1 MAINSS
7 PPQSSTSLYS
17 STQIIQIPYNYL
29 PRDYQVPFWVA
40 MTQERKKR
48 AVMIWHR
55 RSGKD
60 KTALNFAVSQMFP
73 ENGGRIGTY
82 YHLFPT
88 YAQGKKV
95 MWDGDDK
102 TGYKSM
108 NHFPGFSAHKH
119 PAGIVARKNETELR
133 VELTNGSAYQ
143 IIGTDN
149 IDSIRG
155 TNPAGVIYSEYAWQ
169 NPQAELILS
178 PILAENGG
186 WAIFNSTPLGHNHC
200 EGLYRMARGNPDWYC
215 SLLTV
220 DNTRDHAGNL
230 VYPPEK
236 IESERQRLIAQGKS
250 ESDAETFIQQE
261 YYCSF
266 EGYLEGSYYSEQL
279 RAARAQGRISR
290 VPWRTNEPVY
300 TFWDIGVGDSTAIW
314 FGQRYKHLMLFVDYY
329 EDHGKQLGHYA
340 KILHEKP
347 YTYGGHYWPHDGK
360 NRDFSG
366 REGEDR
372 RDTGQRLGV
381 RPIYIVPRGDI
392 DDGIDSARR
401 LFSQCWFDAKNCA
414 KGLDALASYHKE
426 WDEDR
431 KEFRQRPFHDWASH
445 GADAFR
451 TMAKCRWDLPV
462 QDDTQHRLPPSAMS
476 A

>member
-1 MAINSS
+1 MAQS
-7 PPQSSTSLYS
+7 PLQSSTSS
-17 STQIIQIPYNYL
+17 SNSQVIRIPYNYL
-29 PRDYQVPFWVA
+29 PRPYQLPFWLA
-40 MTQERKKR
+40 MNEGKTR
-48 AVMIWHR
+48 AVKCWHR

-60 KTALNFAVSQMFP
+60 TTDLNFTVSRMFP
-73 ENGGRIGTY
+73 ENGGRRGVY

-88 YAQGKKV
+88 YAQGRKV
-95 MWDGDDK
+95 MWDGIDERGFRVMD
-102 TGYKSM
+102 
-108 NHFPGFSAHKH
+108 HFPGFSARQH
-119 PAGIVARKNETELR
+119 PSGIVARKNETELR
-133 VELTNGSAYQ
+133 VELTNGSTYQ

-155 TNPAGVIYSEYAWQ
+155 TNPVGCVFSEYSLQ
-169 NPQAELILS
+169 DPQAWDVLS
-178 PILAENGG
+178 PILLQNGG
-186 WAIFNSTPLGHNHC
+186 WALFNFTPRGHNHA
-200 EGLYRMARGNPDWYC
+200 EGLYRMAKNDPAWYC
-215 SLLTV
+215 SRFTV
-220 DNTRDHAGNL
+220 DDTKDDNGKPVITR
-230 VYPPEK
+230 EQ
-236 IESERQRLIAQGKS
+236 IESERRRLIAQGKS
-250 ESDAETFIQQE
+250 ESDAETFLQQE

-340 KILHEKP
+340 KVLHEKP
-347 YTYGGHYWPHDGK
+347 YTYAGHYWPHDGK

-392 DDGIDSARR
+392 DDGIDSVRR
-401 LFSQCWFDAKNCA
+401 LFSQCWFDAKACA

-462 QDDTQHRLPPSAMS
+462 QDDEHHRLPPSAMS

>member
-1 MAINSS
+1 
-7 PPQSSTSLYS
+7 
-17 STQIIQIPYNYL
+17 
-29 PRDYQVPFWVA
+29 
-40 MTQERKKR
+40 
-48 AVMIWHR
+48 
-55 RSGKD
+55 
-60 KTALNFAVSQMFP
+60 MFP
-73 ENGGRIGTY
+73 ENGGRRGVY

-88 YAQGKKV
+88 YAQGKKAV
-95 MWDGDDK
+95 WDGIDERGFRVMD
-102 TGYKSM
+102 
-108 NHFPGFSAHKH
+108 HFPGFSAAKH
-119 PAGIVARKNETELR
+119 PSGIVARKNETELK
-133 VELTNGSAYQ
+133 VELTNGSSYQ

-155 TNPAGVIYSEYAWQ
+155 TNPVGCIFSEYSLQ
-169 NPQAELILS
+169 DPQAWDVLS
-178 PILAENGG
+178 PILLQNGG
-186 WAIFNSTPLGHNHC
+186 WALFNFTPRGHNHA
-200 EGLYRMARGNPDWYC
+200 EGLYRMAKNDPAWYC
-215 SLLTV
+215 SRFTV
-220 DNTRDHAGNL
+220 DDTKDDNGKPVITR
-230 VYPPEK
+230 EQ
-236 IESERQRLIAQGKS
+236 IESERRRLIAQGKS
-250 ESDAETFIQQE
+250 ESDAETFLQQE

-290 VPWRTNEPVY
+290 VPWRVNEPVY
-300 TFWDIGVGDSTAIW
+300 TFWDIGVGDSTSIW

-329 EDHGKQLGHYA
+329 EDRGKQLGHYA
-340 KILHEKP
+340 KVLHEKP
-347 YTYGGHYWPHDGK
+347 YTYAGHYWPHDGK

-392 DDGIDSARR
+392 DDGIDSVRR
-401 LFSQCWFDAKNCA
+401 LFSQCWFDAKACA

-462 QDDTQHRLPPSAMS
+462 QDDEHHRLPPSAMS

>member
-1 MAINSS
+1 
-7 PPQSSTSLYS
+7 
-17 STQIIQIPYNYL
+17 
-29 PRDYQVPFWVA
+29 
-40 MTQERKKR
+40 
-48 AVMIWHR
+48 
-55 RSGKD
+55 
-60 KTALNFAVSQMFP
+60 LNFAVSQMFP